1 MPNDTNTT
9 APSAPNASA
18 QLLELLAPILARVT
32 ELDIGSHESKTELR
46 TLEATLE
53 HEFPHAGEHV
63 QSIGRVI
70 ERGIAAGELANRG
83 EPDARFS
90 RVAKAGPATCGLSID
105 IVSMVG
111 AGLEHTHPAGEIT
124 IGFPVQPSSMCQF
137 EGRAPG
143 WVCLGPGSRH
153 VPRVEGE
160 RMNLL
165 YFLPG
170 GAVEWHG

>member
-1 MPNDTNTT
+1 MPNDTQTQS
-9 APSAPNASA
+9 PSPTRE
-18 QLLELLAPILARVT
+18 LLDLLAPMLARVA
-32 ELDIGSHESKTELR
+32 ELDIRSYASKTELR

-53 HEFPHAGEHV
+53 HEFPYAGEHV
-63 QSIGRVI
+63 QAIGRAI

-83 EPDARFS
+83 DPSARFS
-90 RVAKAGPATCGLSID
+90 RLAKPSPETAGLSID

-124 IGFPVQPSSMCQF
+124 IGFAVQPGSTCKF

-153 VPRVEGE
+153 VPRVDGE
-160 RMNLL
+160 RMNLI

>member
-1 MPNDTNTT
+1 MPNDTQIQS
-9 APSAPNASA
+9 PSPTRE
-18 QLLELLAPILARVT
+18 LLDLLAPILARVA
-32 ELDIGSHESKTELR
+32 ELDIRAHESKTELR

-63 QSIGRVI
+63 QAIGRAI
-70 ERGIAAGELANRG
+70 ERGISAGELANRG
-83 EPDARFS
+83 EPSARFS
-90 RVAKAGPATCGLSID
+90 RLAKPSPETSGLSVD

-111 AGLEHTHPAGEIT
+111 SGLEHTHPAGEIT
-124 IGFPVQPSSMCQF
+124 IGFAVQPGSTCRF

-153 VPRVEGE
+153 VPRVDGE
-160 RMNLL
+160 RMNLI

-170 GAVEWHG
+170 GAVEWHP